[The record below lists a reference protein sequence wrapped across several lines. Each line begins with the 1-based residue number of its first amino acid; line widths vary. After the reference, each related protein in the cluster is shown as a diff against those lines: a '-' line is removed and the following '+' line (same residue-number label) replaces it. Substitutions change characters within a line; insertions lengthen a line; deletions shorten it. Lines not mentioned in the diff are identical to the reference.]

1 MRSVLPLE
9 NRPGLSSESM
19 EVIDLQIGVTVPYYS
34 KQFSKGAW
42 HPIPKQRA
50 HIPGLSF
57 KHPYWQI
64 LTGAPEILK
73 PGYMSQSSS
82 HVVIIWL
89 FWSLPVQLSSKC
101 SQPASYIFWR
111 LFLGK

>member
-82 HVVIIWL
+82 HVVII
-89 FWSLPVQLSSKC
+89 
-101 SQPASYIFWR
+101 
-111 LFLGK
+111 